1 MRAAQFALV
10 PQRDSTEFVRRCS
23 IAKKVPGGAFV
34 MEIRRKLALLLAVAV
49 WTVALM
55 IPALMLAP
63 DGDDP
68 LAPIGPLASLALPP
82 PVEEPW
88 MLPLRHEASAALSEL
103 QAASAN
109 HP

>member
-1 MRAAQFALV
+1 MFHRQ
-10 PQRDSTEFVRRCS
+10 
-23 IAKKVPGGAFV
+23 KVPGGAFV

-63 DGDDP
+63 DSDDP
-68 LAPIGPLASLALPP
+68 LAPIGPLASLGVSLPADEAL
-82 PVEEPW
+82 
-88 MLPLRHEASAALSEL
+88 MQPLRHEASAALSEL
-103 QAASAN
+103 QAAAAS